1 MLLEELKRFFSKLE
15 SRLCKKI
22 LWVVEAMMKSGS
34 ANTSQ
39 IALSLSEIKQTSY
52 KTSDMSLYRLLSCEK
67 FKVSELIFRSYIKM
81 VFAML
86 KKVGKLKKGDR
97 VYIQID
103 FTSDR
108 DDFLILVASVVYFN
122 KAIPLYFAIR
132 KYPKKKGQYDHKKME
147 GAFIRALRH
156 YLSEQY
162 TYVIV
167 ADRGFGNK
175 RFIEL
180 CEESGFGYLIRLE
193 PNLKITHQGQT
204 GIMSKQLR
212 RNGTFTVEILTWQK
226 TIQLFRNHQRGQVW
240 YLVSNLNLSHQ
251 EGVSNYA
258 QRFRIEKL
266 FQDLKSSGF
275 DLENSKVTKHNRFKR
290 LLFLCCLAYSLM
302 LLLGNW
308 IDKEQP
314 TFKKKLTNIYRPF
327 HSLFQLARRAF
338 SSYSTDASLFLKRLI
353 YRLSL

>member
-1 MLLEELKRFFSKLE
+1 
-15 SRLCKKI
+15 
-22 LWVVEAMMKSGS
+22 MMKSGS

-39 IALSLSEIKQTSY
+39 IALALSQIKQTSY
-52 KTSDMSLYRLLSCEK
+52 KTSDMSLYRLLSNEK

-86 KKVGKLKKGDR
+86 KEGVQLKTGDKVY
-97 VYIQID
+97 VQID

-108 DDFLILVASVVYFN
+108 DDFLILVASVLYFN
-122 KAIPLYFAIR
+122 KAIPLYFAMR

-162 TYVIV
+162 HYVII

-180 CEESGFGYLIRLE
+180 CEESRFDYLIRLE
-193 PNLKITHQGQT
+193 PNLKIAYQEQT

-212 RNGTFTVEILTWQK
+212 RSGTFVVEILTWQK
-226 TIQLFRNHQRGQVW
+226 TVKLFRNHQRGQVW

-251 EGVSNYA
+251 EGVTRYA
-258 QRFRIEKL
+258 QRFRIEKV
-266 FQDLKSSGF
+266 FQDLKSGGF
-275 DLENSKVTKHNRFKR
+275 DLENSKITKHNRFKR

-308 IDKEQP
+308 IDKQLP
-314 TFKKKLTNIYRPF
+314 SLKKN
-327 HSLFQLARRAF
+327 
-338 SSYSTDASLFLKRLI
+338 
-353 YRLSL
+353 